1 MILGIVIS
9 NETEKLELG
18 VDNETGF
25 LKERHTVKG
34 AWSPWQRLDVKRK
47 GNADTGELDEAV
59 FEATQAK
66 TAQTAQKLAHPVTLM
81 LGGQASGS
89 CSFDG
94 SKQKV
99 RLDVSIADALDEA
112 VSKALKEHVAAYH
125 KPSVNGNERWSR

>member
-1 MILGIVIS
+1 MILGIVIN

-25 LKERHTVKG
+25 LKARYTRGG
-34 AWSPWQRLDVKRK
+34 AWSSWQRLDVRRK

-66 TAQTAQKLAHPVTLM
+66 TAQTAQKLAHPVTLT
-81 LGGQASGS
+81 LDGQASGS

-94 SKQKV
+94 AEQKV
-99 RLDVSIADALDEA
+99 RLDVSIASALSA
-112 VSKALKEHVAAYH
+112 ALADHVATYH
-125 KPSVNGNERWSR
+125 KPVVGENDRWSR

>member
-1 MILGIVIS
+1 MILGIVIN

-25 LKERHTVKG
+25 LKARYTRGG
-34 AWSPWQRLDVKRK
+34 AWSPWQRLDVRRK

-66 TAQTAQKLAHPVTLM
+66 SAQTAQKLAYPVTLT

-94 SKQKV
+94 SEQKV
-99 RLDVSIADALDEA
+99 RLEVSIAAALSA
-112 VSKALKEHVAAYH
+112 ALADHVATYH
-125 KPSVNGNERWSR
+125 KQVAGGSDIWSR